1 MTNVKPGDPIQP
13 ALNAGD
19 VKLLAGQ
26 HAPGVLVVPSG
37 RVIANE
43 KGAILRGATLNVKG
57 TSNVRLP
64 DGLELDGANAR
75 TALILE
81 NASGIQIDGLFCHN
95 YGEGLYVNGLAD
107 SWVRGSRFE
116 NVGGQASN
124 TAIFG
129 YNPKRCDFSNS
140 LYRNCGEGIHFFWKL
155 GDKKTNTAN
164 RDDVTITFNQFR
176 GVRRHPIELQEGVRG
191 LKVRGNWIGE
201 WTSAIKSIIGISAAL
216 GGDPS
221 SPGPDAWEIEIW
233 ENVIDGTNLPVVDT
247 SQFMGIEVMGF
258 DPWVHHNDINN
269 MGQPIAVTFNSNAT
283 KIEANNVRGTV
294 RPPQSWWKDDKGIIV
309 ADPPGERYVPVIDI
323 GNHWSTDPM
332 PGPPVDGGGG
342 NTPTMQLAIN
352 SPTLQANGGASVNVL
367 ASALPAGTRKVVFHS
382 RATGDTTKK
391 DVPEVSPTP
400 VDTTSTTDAAATSRA
415 IADVHPGWHVDFMA
429 EAFGANGASLGT
441 SGWVTSPQLPG
452 NPSTPWPP
460 IVTPPPPGGDVHVVA
475 TSEFDIVGGVVKNQK
490 PTTVKATAIAPVA

>member
-19 VKLLAGQ
+19 VKLLAGGP

-37 RVIANE
+37 RIIANE
-43 KGAILRGATLNVKG
+43 KGAILRGATLNLKG
-57 TSNVRLP
+57 ASNVRLP

-75 TALILE
+75 TAMILE
-81 NASGIQIDGLFCHN
+81 NASGVQIDGLFCHN

-107 SWVRGSRFE
+107 SWVRGSHFE

-140 LYRNCGEGIHFFWKL
+140 LYKACGEGIHFFWKL
-155 GDKKTNTAN
+155 GDKKTNKAN

-176 GVRRHPIELQEGVRG
+176 SVRRHPIELQEGVRG
-191 LKVRGNWIGE
+191 LKVWGNWIGD

-221 SPGPDAWEIEIW
+221 APGPDAWEIEIW
-233 ENVIDGTNLPVVDT
+233 ENVIDGTNLPVTDP

-269 MGQPIAVTFNSNAT
+269 MGQPIAVTFNASAT

-309 ADPPGERYVPVIDI
+309 ADVPGDRYVPVIDI
-323 GNHWSTDPM
+323 GNRWSTDPM

-342 NTPTMQLAIN
+342 
-352 SPTLQANGGASVNVL
+352 SPVITNVKATEANPPVVTWTGGAATVTRTDQNGKTDVKPDGS
-367 ASALPAGTRKVVFHS
+367 PAVFPN
-382 RATGDTTKK
+382 A
-391 DVPEVSPTP
+391 VSPFT
-400 VDTTSTTDAAATSRA
+400 DTFVPKDHYDNT
-415 IADVHPGWHVDFMA
+415 WHVRYAVGDA
-429 EAFGANGASLGT
+429 QPVLI
-441 SGWVTSPQLPG
+441 QLPK
-452 NPSTPWPP
+452 P
-460 IVTPPPPGGDVHVVA
+460 VTPPSTEYDFVTTTVQHFKDGKPSGNPTVA
-475 TSEFDIVGGVVKNQK
+475 TVVKQA
-490 PTTVKATAIAPVA
+490 VAP